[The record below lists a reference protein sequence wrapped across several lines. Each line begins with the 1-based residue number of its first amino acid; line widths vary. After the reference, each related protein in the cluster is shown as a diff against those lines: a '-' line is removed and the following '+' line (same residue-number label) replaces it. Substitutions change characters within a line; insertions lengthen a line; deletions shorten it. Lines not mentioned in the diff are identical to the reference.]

1 VAGERSLEEGRFKLS
16 NDKAQSSNY
25 QNKG

>member
-1 VAGERSLEEGRFKLS
+1 VAGERVLEEGRFKLS

-25 QNKG
+25 

>member
-1 VAGERSLEEGRFKLS
+1 VAGERVLGKGRFKLS

-25 QNKG
+25 QNKD